1 MKDVK
6 KLLGQRIKDLRKQQ
20 GMSQEELA
28 EIINIDQRNLSHI
41 ECGVSFPAK
50 KLLEIANALKVSL
63 CDLFDFEYFKNDK
76 NLMKKFIVNELDNL
90 SDENI
95 KILFRLIKSMR

>member
-6 KLLGQRIKDLRKQQ
+6 ILLGQRIKDLRKQQ

-41 ECGVSFPAK
+41 ERGVSFPAK
-50 KLLEIANALKVSL
+50 KLQEIACALKISL
-63 CDLFDFEYFKNDK
+63 CELFDFEYLKIDIDF
-76 NLMKKFIVNELDNL
+76 MKKFIAQELDNI
-90 SDENI
+90 SDDNV
-95 KILFRLIKSMR
+95 KILFRLVKSMR